1 MLKFRVAFSRLFVV
15 KVTNP
20 KEGQKKK
27 KISLQRIEI
36 QVSTRNLYFV
46 VSCIFFQSLK
56 GILPNNR
63 TDPNIKRQHATKNG
77 QRDAQHLTGNYS
89 LHMCTK
95 MRRSTTITALEL
107 KDWCTTNLSSS
118 RGETSKREQLVLK
131 KQEERKKETI
141 VENPKDGWW
150 ERQGDKDFKKTKI
163 KKILEKVRR
172 NRS

>member
-15 KVTNP
+15 KVTNQ

-63 TDPNIKRQHATKNG
+63 TDPNIKYNMPR
-77 QRDAQHLTGNYS
+77 
-89 LHMCTK
+89 K
-95 MRRSTTITALEL
+95 M
-107 KDWCTTNLSSS
+107 D
-118 RGETSKREQLVLK
+118 
-131 KQEERKKETI
+131 KEMPNI
-141 VENPKDGWW
+141 
-150 ERQGDKDFKKTKI
+150 
-163 KKILEKVRR
+163 
-172 NRS
+172 